1 MREMQEFDKTPLAQV
16 REFVI
21 DQLKINFAH
30 DNLGVEEFEN
40 RLEQANQSSS
50 KQTLLELVADLPRIH
65 DGDSKEVAAYEG
77 ALTINTG
84 PVRETANMVAILGGS
99 SRKGVWK
106 PARMTRAVAILGGT
120 ELDYTEAVIPPG
132 ITDLNVFCLMG
143 GLEVTVPPGMNVI
156 VDVIPILGG
165 VEDNADTTENPDGPT
180 LRIRGFIAMGGV
192 EVKTGR
198 PKKKKKR

>member
-21 DQLKINFAH
+21 EQLKINFAH
-30 DNLGVEEFEN
+30 DNLVVEEFET

-50 KQTLLELVADLPRIH
+50 KQTLLELVEDLPRLK
-65 DGDSKEVAAYEG
+65 DADSKEVSAYEG

-84 PVRETANMVAILGGS
+84 RVQEYANMVAILGGS
-99 SRKGVWK
+99 TRKGVWK
-106 PARMTRAVAILGGT
+106 PARSTRAVAILGGT
-120 ELDYTEAVIPPG
+120 ELDYTEAVMPPG
-132 ITDLNVFCLMG
+132 VTDLNVFCLMG

-165 VEDNADTTENPDGPT
+165 VDDTADTTENPDGPT

-198 PKKKKKR
+198 PKKKKRR